1 MKSNSMI
8 FNDDFINKVCADLT
22 ENRPI
27 RLKFPLW
34 GRIHIDRRLPF
45 LCIYRR
51 PAGRSDKGTK
61 RLLLGQASYIL
72 IREED
77 ADCAGFKALIKAIM
91 TCLSADFGSSLLF
104 EFWSEEMGETE
115 IQEEQSVQFNIK
127 ADKYQVPCV
136 MLEELENALLA
147 IPFKDRSI
155 KVSLDYSAQCD
166 PELMQPLL
174 SHNELSE
181 SCCYWV
187 GLSMNPIFRQEEQQL
202 PYMLRH
208 LQHWL
213 TQALQRSFYTFI
225 HHYSKHRPAHFHE
238 LGQRS
243 MTRTVWSTDRQLAEI
258 KAQFDILFHVT
269 PVNTDE
275 AWVAFQ
281 DSGFT
286 KPPVFNYRPRAIVP
300 DLLKRQLYATPIEKV
315 EDPTL
320 AHIFRSQRD
329 EIDRQLTMINDR
341 NEKNFLYGSLQVFGG
356 VEPWL
361 LALAHRILTEIPVEQ
376 SSTEDAYLSA
386 DEFAVRAKE
395 LVGNYRNEV
404 PEFQNRVEIREDVPG
419 ILVSNGNL
427 MIGRHSRFPEYGI
440 EATLAHEVG
449 THMLTY
455 FNGKVQPFHQ
465 FYTGMANYEP
475 LQEGLAVLSEYLV
488 GELKPSRVRTLAARV
503 IAVHSLIEGGDFIET
518 FRLLHANFSFSPYR
532 AYNITMRAFRGGG
545 FTKDAVYL
553 KGLSHLLDY
562 LGNGGDLDILYL
574 GKIAL
579 EDIPFVEELKWR
591 QVLKDR
597 VLIPHYLKTEQSRI
611 RLKTA
616 RQSTSVIDLIKGK

>member
-1 MKSNSMI
+1 MKSNSLI
-8 FNDDFINKVCADLT
+8 FDDDFIKKVCADLT

-27 RLKFPLW
+27 RIKFPLW

-51 PAGRSDKGTK
+51 PAGRTDKGTA

-72 IREED
+72 IREEE
-77 ADCAGFKALIKAIM
+77 ADCDGFKLLVKAILAN
-91 TCLSADFGSSLLF
+91 LSAVFGSALLF
-104 EFWSEEMGETE
+104 ELWSDELSE
-115 IQEEQSVQFNIK
+115 IEEQDDQPAQFNIK
-127 ADKYQVPCV
+127 AKKYQVPHA

-147 IPFKDRSI
+147 IPFKNRSI
-155 KVSLDYSAQCD
+155 QVYLDYCAQSN
-166 PELMQPLL
+166 PVHLQALL
-174 SHNELSE
+174 SHDEFIES
-181 SCCYWV
+181 SCCWV
-187 GLSMNPIFRQEEQQL
+187 GLSIKPIYRQGGQQL
-202 PYMLRH
+202 PYLLRH
-208 LQHWL
+208 FHHWL

-225 HHYSKHRPAHFHE
+225 HHHTSHRPAHFHE
-238 LGQRS
+238 LGQRA
-243 MTRTVWSTDRQLAEI
+243 MTQAVWSADKQLAEI
-258 KAQFDILFHVT
+258 KAQFDMLLHVT

-275 AWVAFQ
+275 VWTEFK

-286 KPPVFNYRPRAIVP
+286 QPPAFNYRPRAIVP
-300 DLLKRQLYATPIEKV
+300 DLLKRQLYAIPIEKV

-341 NEKNFLYGSLQVFGG
+341 NGRNFLYGSLQVFGG

-361 LALAHRILTEIPVEQ
+361 LTLAERILTEIPATL
-376 SSTEDAYLSA
+376 SSTERAYLSA
-386 DEFAVRAKE
+386 DEFAVRANA
-395 LVGNYRNEV
+395 LVAAYRNEV
-404 PEFQNRVEIREDVPG
+404 PEFKNRVEIREDVPG

-427 MIGRHSRFPEYGI
+427 MIGQHSRFPKDGV

-455 FNGKVQPFHQ
+455 FNGKTQPFQQ
-465 FYTGMANYEP
+465 FYSGMANYEP

-488 GELKPSRVRTLAARV
+488 GELKPSRLRTLAARV
-503 IAVHSLIEGGDFIET
+503 VAVHTLIEGGDFIEA
-518 FRLLHANFSFSPYR
+518 FSLLHANFSFPPYL

-545 FTKDAVYL
+545 YTKDAVYL

-562 LGNGGDLDILYL
+562 LRNGGDLDILYL
-574 GKIAL
+574 GKIAQ

-591 QVLKDR
+591 KVLKER
-597 VLIPHYLKTEQSRI
+597 MLIPHYLQTEQSKA
-611 RLKTA
+611 RLKKV
-616 RQSTSVIDLIKGK
+616 RQSASVIDLIKGR

>member
-1 MKSNSMI
+1 MKTNNMI
-8 FNDDFINKVCADLT
+8 FNDDFINKVCADLD

-27 RLKFPLW
+27 RLKLSPW

-51 PAGRSDKGTK
+51 PAGRLDKGTK
-61 RLLLGQASYIL
+61 RLLQGQASYIL

-77 ADCAGFKALIKAIM
+77 ADCAGFKALVKAIV
-91 TCLSADFGSSLLF
+91 TRLSADFGRSLLF
-104 EFWSEEMGETE
+104 ELWTNEAET
-115 IQEEQSVQFNIK
+115 QEEQAVQFNIK
-127 ADKYQVPCV
+127 ANKFQAPCA
-136 MLEELENALLA
+136 MLEELESALLA
-147 IPFKDRSI
+147 IPFKNRRNKI
-155 KVSLDYSAQCD
+155 SLDYSAQCD
-166 PELMQPLL
+166 PAFMQPLL
-174 SHNELSE
+174 SHIELSE
-181 SCCYWV
+181 ACCCRV
-187 GLSMNPIFRQEEQQL
+187 GLGIDPVFRQGEQLL
-202 PYMLRH
+202 PYILRH

-213 TQALQRSFYTFI
+213 TQALQRSFYTFT
-225 HHYSKHRPAHFHE
+225 HHYSTHRPAHFHE

-243 MTRTVWSTDRQLAEI
+243 MTRTVCATDRQLAEI

-275 AWVAFQ
+275 AWERFR
-281 DSGFT
+281 DDGFT
-286 KPPVFNYRPRAIVP
+286 KLPAFNYRPRAIVP
-300 DLLKRQLYATPIEKV
+300 DLLKRQLYAIPIEKV

-329 EIDRQLTMINDR
+329 EIDRQLTMLNDR
-341 NEKNFLYGSLQVFGG
+341 NERNFLYGSLQVFGG

-361 LALAHRILTEIPVEQ
+361 LMLAQRILTEIPAQGAADE
-376 SSTEDAYLSA
+376 EAYLSA
-386 DEFAVRAKE
+386 DEFAVRAQE
-395 LVGNYRNEV
+395 LVGNYRNEI
-404 PEFQNRVEIREDVPG
+404 PEFQNRIEIREDVPG
-419 ILVSNGNL
+419 ILVSNGDL
-427 MIGRHSRFPEYGI
+427 IIGRHSRFPVDGV

-455 FNGKVQPFHQ
+455 FNGKAQPFHQ

-475 LQEGLAVLSEYLV
+475 LQEGLAVFAEYLV

-518 FRLLHANFSFSPYR
+518 FRLLHADFSFSPYR

-553 KGLSHLLDY
+553 KGLSHLLEY

-574 GKIAL
+574 GKIAQ

-591 QVLKDR
+591 KVLKER
-597 VLIPHYLKTEQSRI
+597 ILIPHYLKTEQSKT

-616 RQSTSVIDLIKGK
+616 RQCASVIDLIKGK